1 MIKLECEFSQYFRMV
16 NSALSDFELYK
27 GILSNVQ
34 GNEKEIKQINGFLY
48 NVLNSLKYSFVMKT
62 AKLIDKREDK
72 SIFKLINC
80 CENQKE
86 QFLNEFIDEFYNE
99 ETKITGKVLVKKV
112 NVLDDINNF
121 KLELNKYSKQIENI
135 KSQRDKVYAHQDKK
149 YFYDNGKVN
158 EDFKIT
164 YNDIDEILNLIY
176 KNLNILSIDYSRRAY
191 SKFPSTID
199 EYLHIIERL

>member
-1 MIKLECEFSQYFRMV
+1 MIKLECEFSQYFKMV

-99 ETKITGKVLVKKV
+99 ETKITEKVLVKKV

-135 KSQRDKVYAHQDKK
+135 KSQRDKVYAHQDKE

-176 KNLNILSIDYSRRAY
+176 KNLNILSIDYNGRVY

>member
-1 MIKLECEFSQYFRMV
+1 
-16 NSALSDFELYK
+16 
-27 GILSNVQ
+27 
-34 GNEKEIKQINGFLY
+34 
-48 NVLNSLKYSFVMKT
+48 MKT

-80 CENQKE
+80 CKNQKE

-99 ETKITGKVLVKKV
+99 ETKITEKVLVKKV

-176 KNLNILSIDYSRRAY
+176 KNLNILSIDYNRRAY